1 VSVCVCVC
9 VCEERKMTAQDDKGT
24 ATTQR
29 TDTAAGSAH
38 ASVCSKHTLR
48 SVLPA
53 VRCAPD
59 REGAPRTTPSPMR
72 ASGRAQLHPTPQA
85 RARARAR
92 ARNSHRW
99 RWRSARA
106 GRSPCWSRTA
116 GAQREGGAA
125 WRALASR
132 PATSTRGVHRRRAR
146 QPPRR
151 RVNRRPARTVL
162 MIKLISWLMSAC
174 GGGGG
179 ARERVG
185 AGAYVSRG
193 CARTTSTQ

>member
-1 VSVCVCVC
+1 
-9 VCEERKMTAQDDKGT
+9 MTRG
-24 ATTQR
+24 QR
-29 TDTAAGSAH
+29 RPSEPTPPQAA
-38 ASVCSKHTLR
+38 HT
-48 SVLPA
+48 PA
-53 VRCAPD
+53 YAPNIHCAACYPRCAARRIAKERP
-59 REGAPRTTPSPMR
+59 TTPSPMR

-116 GAQREGGAA
+116 GAQREEKEGQRG
-125 WRALASR
+125 ALASS

-146 QPPRR
+146 NPPRR

-193 CARTTSTQ
+193 GGCARTTSTQ